1 MQEEHCM
8 QYIWLIGLC
17 VMFLCIFFALRNLKK
32 KRLVDDVP
40 TSKAKGVFIGL
51 VELKGKVKCDN
62 PLKSYLTERP
72 NVYYKWSVQEH
83 WTRTTTEHYTDSK
96 GHRKTRTKTES
107 GWKTVASGGDHKPFD
122 LCDDTGC
129 VLVRPDKAKVEAVNV
144 MNYTCGIT
152 DPLYYG
158 KGPSMT
164 VPNSD
169 FRRRFKEEI
178 IAPETSLY
186 VFGQSHEREDIVA
199 PEIAYDKE
207 APMFLISTRE
217 EKKVSRSYGFYYWL
231 LLAIGLV
238 AGLVTTYFSL
248 NRSFYYPAEPL
259 QPYLITAGIFCI
271 TLFLGWF
278 WVIHNSLK
286 SLLYRVDQAKSQ
298 IDVQFKRR
306 IDLIPSLVNTVKGIA
321 KYEKEMLEKLSSLR
335 SHLSRE
341 GTRQTLNIIIEKYPQ
356 LRSQGSFMR
365 LQKELV
371 DTENRISLARG
382 YYNEITSFHNARLE
396 RFPDFL
402 VCKLSR
408 LKPRKLL
415 TIYNEK
421 ERRRVEVKESALP
434 N

>member
-1 MQEEHCM
+1 
-8 QYIWLIGLC
+8 
-17 VMFLCIFFALRNLKK
+17 
-32 KRLVDDVP
+32 
-40 TSKAKGVFIGL
+40 
-51 VELKGKVKCDN
+51 
-62 PLKSYLTERP
+62 
-72 NVYYKWSVQEH
+72 
-83 WTRTTTEHYTDSK
+83 
-96 GHRKTRTKTES
+96 
-107 GWKTVASGGDHKPFD
+107 
-122 LCDDTGC
+122 
-129 VLVRPDKAKVEAVNV
+129 
-144 MNYTCGIT
+144 
-152 DPLYYG
+152 
-158 KGPSMT
+158 
-164 VPNSD
+164 
-169 FRRRFKEEI
+169 
-178 IAPETSLY
+178 
-186 VFGQSHEREDIVA
+186 
-199 PEIAYDKE
+199 
-207 APMFLISTRE
+207 
-217 EKKVSRSYGFYYWL
+217 
-231 LLAIGLV
+231 
-238 AGLVTTYFSL
+238 
-248 NRSFYYPAEPL
+248 
-259 QPYLITAGIFCI
+259 
-271 TLFLGWF
+271 LGWF

-382 YYNEITSFHNARLE
+382 YYNEITSFYNARLE

-421 ERRRVEVKESALP
+421 ERRRVEVKESA
-434 N
+434 

>member
-1 MQEEHCM
+1 M
-8 QYIWLIGLC
+8 QYIWLIGLG

-62 PLKSYLTERP
+62 PLRSYLTEKP
-72 NVYYKWSVQEH
+72 SVYYRWSVQEH

-129 VLVRPDKAKVEAVNV
+129 VLVRPDKAKVEATNV

-158 KGPSMT
+158 KGPST
-164 VPNSD
+164 AVPNSD

-178 IAPETSLY
+178 IEPGATLY

-231 LLAIGLV
+231 LLATGLV
-238 AGLVTTYFSL
+238 AGLVTTYFSV

-259 QPYLITAGIFCI
+259 QPYLITAGIFGI

-278 WVIHNSLK
+278 WVVHNSLK

-298 IDVQFKRR
+298 IDVQLKRR
-306 IDLIPSLVNTVKGIA
+306 NDLIPSLVNAVKGMSR
-321 KYEKEMLEKLSSLR
+321 YEKEVLEKLSLLR

-341 GTRQTLNIIIEKYPQ
+341 ETKQTLNIVVEKYPG
-356 LRSQGSFMR
+356 LKSHSTFMK

-371 DTENRISLARG
+371 DTEDRISLARG
-382 YYNEITSFHNARLE
+382 YYNEIASFYNARLE

-402 VCKLSR
+402 ICKLSR
-408 LKPRKLL
+408 LKPRNLF
-415 TIYNEK
+415 TIDNEK
-421 ERRRVEVKESALP
+421 ERERIEVKENAVS

>member
-1 MQEEHCM
+1 
-8 QYIWLIGLC
+8 
-17 VMFLCIFFALRNLKK
+17 MFLCIFFALQNLKK
-32 KRLVDDVP
+32 KSLVDDVP

-51 VELKGKVKCDN
+51 VELKGNVKCDN
-62 PLKSYLTERP
+62 PLKSYLTEKAS
-72 NVYYKWSVQEH
+72 VYYKWSVQEQ
-83 WTRTTTEHYTDSK
+83 WARTKTEHYTDSK

-122 LCDDTGC
+122 ICDDSGC
-129 VLVRPDKAKVEAVNV
+129 VLVRPDKAKVEAANV
-144 MNYTCGIT
+144 MNYACGIT

-158 KGPSMT
+158 KGPSMA

-178 IAPETSLY
+178 IEPEASLY

-238 AGLVTTYFSL
+238 AGLLITYFSI
-248 NRSFYYPAEPL
+248 NRSFYYPAGPL
-259 QPYLITAGIFCI
+259 QPYLITAGIFGI

-278 WVIHNSLK
+278 WVVHNSLK

-298 IDVQFKRR
+298 IDVQLKRR
-306 IDLIPSLVNTVKGIA
+306 NDLIPSLVNAVKGMA
-321 KYEKEMLEKLSSLR
+321 KYEKELLEKLSSLR
-335 SHLSRE
+335 SRLSRE
-341 GTRQTLNIIIEKYPQ
+341 ETRQTLNIVVEKYPK
-356 LRSQGSFMR
+356 LTSQSSFMR

-371 DTENRISLARG
+371 DTEDRISLARG
-382 YYNEITSFHNARLE
+382 YYNEIASFYNARLE

-408 LKPRKLL
+408 LKPRKLFN
-415 TIYNEK
+415 IYNEK
-421 ERRRVEVKESALP
+421 ERKRIEVKESALS